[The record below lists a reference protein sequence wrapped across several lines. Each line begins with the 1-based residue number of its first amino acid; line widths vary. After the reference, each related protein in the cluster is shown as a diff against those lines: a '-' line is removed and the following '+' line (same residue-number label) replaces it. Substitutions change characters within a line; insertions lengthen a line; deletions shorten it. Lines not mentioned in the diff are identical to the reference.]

1 MRRSALKDNGLL
13 QYEINLASFS
23 ASNVLFSDVDVQ
35 IALPTRRTST
45 AADAPAPQKCLFS
58 HYQQSSI
65 SLHDIFQTVS
75 KVRFERKSSSSSF
88 PLVLK
93 CNWSRF
99 LVNRYQESH
108 RPLFVLHD
116 GPPYA
121 NGKLHVGHALNK
133 FLKDIT
139 VRYKLL
145 SGHRVHF
152 VPGWDCHGLPIELKA
167 VNETATCSPAQ
178 IRQKAADLAR
188 KFVEIQKNSLIAWG
202 LMGDWAKC
210 YSTME
215 RRFEAAEVRAFAE
228 LYSKGLVYRHL
239 LPVHWSGCS
248 KTALAES
255 ELEYNTHHIS
265 PSLYLKIRTCG
276 LENVVPQKLS
286 GSEKVFCVVW
296 TTTPWTLP
304 SNEAIAY
311 DGKAMYALFK
321 ATPSGDFYVVIK
333 QFTKQLVSLLSG
345 QKVTKIA
352 EFSGDKL
359 LHCHYYHPIHSLNM
373 NEHRLMPFIP
383 SAHVEQ
389 AKGTGLVHC
398 APCHGKEDFELGQL
412 FHLPLNLIVDEEA
425 RFSADIGHGLAGLSV
440 MKEGNDKV
448 LQLLEPMVM
457 HLETLTHSYPYDWRT
472 NTPVIT
478 RLSEQWF
485 VDTAKLSTPA
495 KEAYEKVNVIP
506 ASQKASMYPFISS
519 RPSWCISRQRVWGV
533 PIPVLF
539 TLHNR
544 SPIVDP
550 EFVEYIAN
558 RVAESGS
565 DFWFSEPLS
574 QMVPSAFW
582 KKWGLTA
589 EQVIKS
595 TDVFD
600 VWFDSGLSW
609 LCVLQGGYPANGDM
623 THSVADMYLEGQDQ
637 FRGWFSSSLLLS
649 VALNGRAPYKTLV
662 VHGFT
667 SDSEGRK
674 MSKSLGNVVSPEDL
688 LAANNGCIDILRSWA
703 ASSGLD
709 SKCTVGQKEMSQHA
723 SSYRALRNG
732 LRFMLGNL
740 HDFNPVA
747 QLSILGRNLYP
758 DSVNSLVLGLTNLV
772 SNSVDGQYFRP
783 VDLAILCWL
792 SRLITNALDSYYPQ
806 FRFNTLFAELDRFMS
821 RLSSIYISSVKD
833 ILYCDAADSI
843 RRRSVQIVFWLVVEA
858 LKALICPLL
867 PYLSEEV
874 EQASRKQWSSFPD
887 VTILKDLPS
896 SLLERYSICTD
907 HPNSYSNPADSDWL
921 RCLCAMRKW
930 SKFDTPA
937 NAVDTCHDLYLAV
950 VNCSHPIASAH
961 WSSSSVSPFNALEM
975 RLTLSNPTA
984 PDLERALQLLH
995 PLGDRPMVD
1004 SDLCSIFRSASISWS
1019 LADQK
1024 IQPEQNRD
1032 VISVDYHGQ
1041 WVIVNVEHTVKG
1053 SQCPRCRRHTKRP
1066 NEDVCSRCS
1075 EVLTGQGY
1083 SISATA

>member
-1 MRRSALKDNGLL
+1 M
-13 QYEINLASFS
+13 
-23 ASNVLFSDVDVQ
+23 
-35 IALPTRRTST
+35 
-45 AADAPAPQKCLFS
+45 
-58 HYQQSSI
+58 
-65 SLHDIFQTVS
+65 
-75 KVRFERKSSSSSF
+75 
-88 PLVLK
+88 
-93 CNWSRF
+93 
-99 LVNRYQESH
+99 
-108 RPLFVLHD
+108 
-116 GPPYA
+116 
-121 NGKLHVGHALNK
+121 LN
-133 FLKDIT
+133 
-139 VRYKLL
+139 
-145 SGHRVHF
+145 
-152 VPGWDCHGLPIELKA
+152 
-167 VNETATCSPAQ
+167 
-178 IRQKAADLAR
+178 RQKVL
-188 KFVEIQKNSLIAWG
+188 
-202 LMGDWAKC
+202 
-210 YSTME
+210 
-215 RRFEAAEVRAFAE
+215 
-228 LYSKGLVYRHL
+228 
-239 LPVHWSGCS
+239 
-248 KTALAES
+248 
-255 ELEYNTHHIS
+255 
-265 PSLYLKIRTCG
+265 
-276 LENVVPQKLS
+276 
-286 GSEKVFCVVW
+286 
-296 TTTPWTLP
+296 
-304 SNEAIAY
+304 
-311 DGKAMYALFK
+311 
-321 ATPSGDFYVVIK
+321 
-333 QFTKQLVSLLSG
+333 
-345 QKVTKIA
+345 
-352 EFSGDKL
+352 
-359 LHCHYYHPIHSLNM
+359 
-373 NEHRLMPFIP
+373 
-383 SAHVEQ
+383 
-389 AKGTGLVHC
+389 GLVHC

-425 RFSADIGHGLAGLSV
+425 RFSAGIGHGLAGLSV

-448 LQLLEPMVM
+448 LKLLEPMVM

-558 RVAESGS
+558 RVAESGRAIFGS
-565 DFWFSEPLS
+565 VNRCPRWSLLRS
-574 QMVPSAFW
+574 
-582 KKWGLTA
+582 G
-589 EQVIKS
+589 KS
-595 TDVFD
+595 GVLQLNN
-600 VWFDSGLSW
+600 GLSW

-688 LAANNGCIDILRSWA
+688 LAANNGCIDILRIWA

-709 SKCTVGQKEMSQHA
+709 SKCTVGQKEMNQHA

-747 QLSILGRNLYP
+747 QLSMLGRSLYP
-758 DSVNSLVLGLTNLV
+758 ESVNSLVLGLTNFV

-806 FRFNTLFAELDRFMS
+806 FRFNTLFAELDRFMG

-874 EQASRKQWSSFPD
+874 EQASRKQWSSFPE

-896 SLLERYSICTD
+896 SLLERYSIRTD
-907 HPNSYSNPADSDWL
+907 HSNSYSNPADSDWL
-921 RCLCAMRKW
+921 RCLCAMRNW
-930 SKFDTPA
+930 SKFDTPS

-975 RLTLSNPTA
+975 RLTLPNPTA

-995 PLGDRPMVD
+995 PLGDRPVVD
-1004 SDLCSIFRSASISWS
+1004 SDLCSMFRSASISWS

-1032 VISVDYHGQ
+1032 VISVDYRGQ

-1053 SQCPRCRRHTKRP
+1053 SQCPRCHRHTKRP

-1083 SISATA
+1083 TNSATA